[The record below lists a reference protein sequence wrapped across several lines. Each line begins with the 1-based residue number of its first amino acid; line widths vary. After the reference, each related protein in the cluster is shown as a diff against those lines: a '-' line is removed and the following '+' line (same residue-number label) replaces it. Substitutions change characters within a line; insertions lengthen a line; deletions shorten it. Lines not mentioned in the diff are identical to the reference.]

1 VEDQGQVDVPVGTVQ
16 ADPSHDHDHDHD
28 HDHGDKRI
36 SSTSTRDVA
45 SLLLSALPQDS
56 TSSSSSS
63 ESESDTEGKP
73 LVVPGSGRRPSGSR
87 VAPLDVAIESS
98 KGRKARKGNPVLPPR
113 DGSGKLGSSASGAGS
128 GPVPHLAT
136 VPMPTAQSSGGPA
149 TARSVQ
155 SESRVVSFVS
165 VSC

>member
-1 VEDQGQVDVPVGTVQ
+1 MEDQGQVDVPVGTVQ
-16 ADPSHDHDHDHD
+16 ADPSHDHDHGDH
-28 HDHGDKRI
+28 RI

-45 SLLLSALPQDS
+45 SLLLSAMPQDS
-56 TSSSSSS
+56 TSSSSS

-73 LVVPGSGRRPSGSR
+73 LVVPGSARRPSGSR

-98 KGRKARKGNPVLPPR
+98 KGRKARKGNPALPPR

-128 GPVPHLAT
+128 GPVSHLAT
-136 VPMPTAQSSGGPA
+136 VPMPTAQSSSGPA

-155 SESRVVSFVS
+155 SDSRVVCSVL

>member
-1 VEDQGQVDVPVGTVQ
+1 MEDQGQVDVPVGTVQ
-16 ADPSHDHDHDHD
+16 ADPSHDHDHD

-56 TSSSSSS
+56 TSSSSSSS

-98 KGRKARKGNPVLPPR
+98 KGRKARKGNPALPPR
-113 DGSGKLGSSASGAGS
+113 DGSRKLGSSASGAGS

-136 VPMPTAQSSGGPA
+136 VPMPTAQSPSGPA

-155 SESRVVSFVS
+155 SDSRVVSSVL